1 MLNRVNAGIGFGFAL
16 LLMAGGCTTGP
27 AALPDLGK
35 TERQQLAAALLLP
48 DCRAEEEATGALVD
62 QLPSCRLKLR
72 GSGAFITLTSDP
84 VDYQPE
90 GELGFLTLSVIS
102 RTGHMVAQF
111 SEVTMGR
118 YAYPRLGDFNRDG
131 RDDLLVPVLTG
142 RAGPAQAL
150 WLQEKTGDFVR
161 VETLLAGDVRLHPG
175 GLIASSRQGTEMQ
188 WETRY
193 FRLKDARLEVAA
205 VVTGR
210 GSRPPKR
217 GGVCTVEFLADGEQ
231 ARSFCRR

>member
-1 MLNRVNAGIGFGFAL
+1 MLNRVNAGIGLGLAL
-16 LLMAGGCTTGP
+16 LLMAGGCATSP
-27 AALPDLGK
+27 AALPEGTATD
-35 TERQQLAAALLLP
+35 RQQLAAILLLP

-72 GSGAFITLTSDP
+72 GSAGFITLTSDP

-102 RTGHMVAQF
+102 RTGHLVAQF

-118 YAYPRLGDFNRDG
+118 YAYPRLEDINRDG
-131 RDDLLVPVLTG
+131 LDDLLVPVLTG
-142 RAGPAQAL
+142 DARRAQAL

-161 VETLLAGDVRLHPG
+161 IETLLDEDVSLHPG
-175 GLIASSRQGTEMQ
+175 GLLASSRQAAEMQ

-193 FRLKDARLEVAA
+193 FRQKGARLEVAA

-210 GSRPPKR
+210 GSRAPKR
-217 GGVCTVEFLADGEQ
+217 GGVCTVEFLADGEE